1 MFNFSQIKETQRKA
15 NQLKMWQL
23 KKERTRQMRKIRQD
37 FCKEHKRYPNLVE
50 AVELLD
56 EMNEY
61 TKESTAYFTAL
72 KNLCWAPL
80 GEIRMM
86 YKITFQPEQI
96 TSENSNQNDQ
106 ESASELEQSVSSFL
120 DDL

>member
-1 MFNFSQIKETQRKA
+1 MSNFSQIKETQRKA

-37 FCKEHKRYPNLVE
+37 FCKEHKRFPNLVE
-50 AVELLD
+50 AVEILD

-61 TKESTAYFTAL
+61 TKESSAYFTAL
-72 KNLCWAPL
+72 KSLCWSPL
-80 GEIRMM
+80 GEVRMM
-86 YKITFQPEQI
+86 YKITFHPEEL
-96 TSENSNQNDQ
+96 TNSNEKSDDQ
-106 ESASELEQSVSSFL
+106 ESTSELEESISSFL